1 MKITK
6 NYNQKGRKIFC
17 CQESWFTIID
27 GFVERTLRYIILQI
41 M

>member
-6 NYNQKGRKIFC
+6 NYNAKGRKIFWHHAH
-17 CQESWFTIID
+17 WFTIIG
-27 GFVERTLRYIILQI
+27 GFVYRTLRYIILQI

>member
-6 NYNQKGRKIFC
+6 NYIAKGRKIFR
-17 CQESWFTIID
+17 SNKNWFTIIGD
-27 GFVERTLRYIILQI
+27 FVKRTPRYIILQI